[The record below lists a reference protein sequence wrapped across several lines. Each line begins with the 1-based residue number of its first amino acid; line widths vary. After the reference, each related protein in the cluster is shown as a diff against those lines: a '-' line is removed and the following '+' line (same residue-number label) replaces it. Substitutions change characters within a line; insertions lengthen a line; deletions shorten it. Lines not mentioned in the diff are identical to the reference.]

1 LYRNEKESPLVF
13 FVLIFKQNLSL
24 SHKTLRKEDNCLN
37 CGTTVPDRYCPHC
50 GQENTEPHETFWH
63 MVQHF
68 LYDITHFDSKF
79 FDSMKFLLLKPG
91 FLPAEYIRGKRA
103 GYLNPIKKYVFTSAV
118 FFIAFFSLFKA
129 GENLKMNVDQPISTA
144 DRVAY
149 IKKLKGALSKDTA
162 NTSWKAALLLL
173 EDSSRV
179 LTNEDMMPYWDD
191 FNYVNLGKRSYK
203 NKQEYDS
210 IQQTLPAG
218 KKDGWLLR
226 KMQYRNLELK
236 QRYKMDPRSGMN
248 KMMETFLH
256 KLPLLLF
263 VSLPI
268 FALLLKLLY
277 FRRKKFYYADHGIF
291 SIYHYIFSFFLLLLV
306 LSLDELGDFT
316 GWDIFDIMAL
326 ILFLSGGVYLFM
338 AMRRFYGQGFF
349 KTLFKFTLLNIGAI
363 LALVLLFFVFLI
375 FSVYTI

>member
-1 LYRNEKESPLVF
+1 
-13 FVLIFKQNLSL
+13 
-24 SHKTLRKEDNCLN
+24 
-37 CGTTVPDRYCPHC
+37 
-50 GQENTEPHETFWH
+50 
-63 MVQHF
+63 
-68 LYDITHFDSKF
+68 
-79 FDSMKFLLLKPG
+79 MKFLLLKPG

>member
-1 LYRNEKESPLVF
+1 
-13 FVLIFKQNLSL
+13 
-24 SHKTLRKEDNCLN
+24 
-37 CGTTVPDRYCPHC
+37 
-50 GQENTEPHETFWH
+50 
-63 MVQHF
+63 
-68 LYDITHFDSKF
+68 
-79 FDSMKFLLLKPG
+79 
-91 FLPAEYIRGKRA
+91 
-103 GYLNPIKKYVFTSAV
+103 
-118 FFIAFFSLFKA
+118 
-129 GENLKMNVDQPISTA
+129 
-144 DRVAY
+144 
-149 IKKLKGALSKDTA
+149 
-162 NTSWKAALLLL
+162 
-173 EDSSRV
+173 
-179 LTNEDMMPYWDD
+179 
-191 FNYVNLGKRSYK
+191 
-203 NKQEYDS
+203 
-210 IQQTLPAG
+210 
-218 KKDGWLLR
+218 
-226 KMQYRNLELK
+226 
-236 QRYKMDPRSGMN
+236 MDPRSGMN

>member
-1 LYRNEKESPLVF
+1 
-13 FVLIFKQNLSL
+13 
-24 SHKTLRKEDNCLN
+24 
-37 CGTTVPDRYCPHC
+37 
-50 GQENTEPHETFWH
+50 
-63 MVQHF
+63 
-68 LYDITHFDSKF
+68 
-79 FDSMKFLLLKPG
+79 MKFLLLKPG

-103 GYLNPIKKYVFTSAV
+103 SYLNPIKKYVFTSAV

>member
-1 LYRNEKESPLVF
+1 
-13 FVLIFKQNLSL
+13 
-24 SHKTLRKEDNCLN
+24 
-37 CGTTVPDRYCPHC
+37 
-50 GQENTEPHETFWH
+50 

-349 KTLFKFTLLNIGAI
+349 KTLLKFTLLNIGAI

>member
-1 LYRNEKESPLVF
+1 LYSNEKESRLVF

-24 SHKTLRKEDNCLN
+24 SHKALRKEDNCLN

-50 GQENTEPHETFWH
+50 GQENTEPHESLWH

-103 GYLNPIKKYVFTSAV
+103 SYLNPIKKYVFTSAV

-129 GENLKMNVDQPISTA
+129 GENLKMNVDQPLTKE
-144 DRVAY
+144 DRAAY
-149 IKKLKGALSKDTA
+149 IKKGKAVLQKEPSNAD
-162 NTSWKAALLLL
+162 WKAALLLL
-173 EDSSRV
+173 EDSARV
-179 LTNEDMMPYWDD
+179 LTNKDMMPFWDD

-203 NKQEYDS
+203 NRREYDS
-210 IQQTLPAG
+210 LQQTLPSA
-218 KKDGWLLR
+218 KRDGWLLR
-226 KMQYRNLELK
+226 KMQYRNQELK
-236 QRYKMDPRSGMN
+236 QKYKMDPRNGMN
-248 KMMETFLH
+248 KMLETFLH
-256 KLPLLLF
+256 KLPVLLF

-277 FRRKKFYYADHGIF
+277 IRRKKFYYADHGIF
-291 SIYHYIFSFFLLLLV
+291 SIYHYIFSFFLFLLV
-306 LSLDELGDFT
+306 FCLGEVSELT
-316 GWDIFDIMAL
+316 GWELFDWLAL
-326 ILFLSGGVYLFM
+326 IFFLSGGVYLFM

-349 KTLFKFTLLNIGAI
+349 KTLIKFILLNIGAI
-363 LALVLLFFVFLI
+363 LALVLLFFAFLI
-375 FSVYTI
+375 FSVYSI

>member
-24 SHKTLRKEDNCLN
+24 SHKTLRKEDNCLS

>member
-1 LYRNEKESPLVF
+1 LYSNEKESRLVF

>member
-1 LYRNEKESPLVF
+1 
-13 FVLIFKQNLSL
+13 
-24 SHKTLRKEDNCLN
+24 
-37 CGTTVPDRYCPHC
+37 
-50 GQENTEPHETFWH
+50 

>member
-1 LYRNEKESPLVF
+1 LYSNEKESRLVF

-24 SHKTLRKEDNCLN
+24 SHKALRKEDNCLN

-50 GQENTEPHETFWH
+50 GQENTEPHESFWH

-79 FDSMKFLLLKPG
+79 FDSMKFLLLRPG

-103 GYLNPIKKYVFTSAV
+103 SYLNPIKKYVFTSAV

-129 GENLKMNVDQPISTA
+129 GDNLKMNVDQPLTKE
-144 DRVAY
+144 DRSAY
-149 IKKLKGALSKDTA
+149 IKKGRAVIEKDSTNA
-162 NTSWKAALLLL
+162 DWKAALLLL

-179 LTNEDMMPYWDD
+179 LTNKDMMPFWDD

-203 NKQEYDS
+203 NRSEYDS
-210 IQQTLPAG
+210 VQQTLPSA
-218 KKDGWLLR
+218 KRDGWLLQ
-226 KMQYRNLELK
+226 KMQYRNQELK
-236 QRYKMDPRSGMN
+236 QKYKMDPRNGMN
-248 KMMETFLH
+248 KMLETFLH
-256 KLPLLLF
+256 KLPVLLF

-277 FRRKKFYYADHGIF
+277 IRRKKFYYADHGIF
-291 SIYHYIFSFFLLLLV
+291 SIYHYIFSFFLFLLV
-306 LSLDELGDFT
+306 FCLGEVSELT
-316 GWDIFDIMAL
+316 GWELFDWLAL
-326 ILFLSGGVYLFM
+326 IFFLSGGVYLFM

-349 KTLFKFTLLNIGAI
+349 KTLFKFILLNIGAI
-363 LALVLLFFVFLI
+363 LALVLLFFAFLI
-375 FSVYTI
+375 FSVYSI

>member
-1 LYRNEKESPLVF
+1 M
-13 FVLIFKQNLSL
+13 

-103 GYLNPIKKYVFTSAV
+103 SYLNPIKKYVFTSAV